1 MLCDNLGGGVGD
13 GREAQEGTYV
23 YPWLIL
29 ADGWQKPAQYCKQL
43 SSNLK
48 KKKQT
53 NLRMHIWM
61 IIYEEK

>member
-29 ADGWQKPAQYCKQL
+29 ADGWQKPAQNCKQL

-48 KKKQT
+48 KKSK
-53 NLRMHIWM
+53 LI
-61 IIYEEK
+61 